1 MTRIILFTLFLCLC
15 AFFINLSS
23 YKKVHDDKVV
33 LNRTHLLKTFDDHK
47 KEAAALLAAAE
58 NKGNETEEEKE
69 EGLDMNDPAIAASH
83 ALYTEGKNCMGCH
96 GAQGEGNE
104 AERSPVIAGQHSWY
118 IIDHINQLADGTRP
132 STVAQAHKGLEDK
145 EIKDLAKYIS
155 LLRVE

>member
-15 AFFINLSS
+15 TFFLNLSD

-33 LNRTHLLKTFDDHK
+33 LNRSHLLKTIDDHK
-47 KEAAALLAAAE
+47 KEAAAKLA
-58 NKGNETEEEKE
+58 GNTKTEEKKE
-69 EGLDMNDPAIAASH
+69 EGLDMNDPVIAASH

-96 GAQGEGNE
+96 GPQGEGNE
-104 AERSPVIAGQHSWY
+104 SEKSPLIAGQHSWY
-118 IIDHINQLADGTRP
+118 IVDHINQLASGSRP
-132 STVAQAHKGLEDK
+132 STVADAHKGLEDK